1 MSIHGGTICTSEKNN
16 KEKHIQASPSQI
28 LNL

>member
-1 MSIHGGTICTSEKNN
+1 MSIHGSSIYTSEKSN